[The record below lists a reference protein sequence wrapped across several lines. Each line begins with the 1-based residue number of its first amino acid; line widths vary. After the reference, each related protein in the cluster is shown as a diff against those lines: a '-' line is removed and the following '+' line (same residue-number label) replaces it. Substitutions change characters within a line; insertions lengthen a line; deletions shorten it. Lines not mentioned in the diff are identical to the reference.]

1 MIKQLLLAATAVVL
15 VGSQAMAADLPVR
28 QPITKAPPLVQPAFD
43 WSGFYIG
50 GQVGGA
56 WGTASYTTPS
66 TAFSTDYDVSGVI
79 GGGHAGFMWQT
90 GPAVFGVEADFN
102 GTGVEGDDAGAGGA
116 LDKTK
121 LNWAG
126 SVRGVLGFTAW
137 DPRWLVYGTGG
148 WAFGDV
154 DHCFDGINAACVSK
168 THSGWTAGGGLKYA
182 FTPNWIAGVEYRYT
196 RYQDEVHAVPVPAFS
211 RTVDLN
217 TNEVTFRLSYKFG
230 GPLIAKY

>member
-1 MIKQLLLAATAVVL
+1 MIKQLLLAGAAVAL

-28 QPITKAPPLVQPAFD
+28 APITKAPPMVQPMFD

-56 WGTASYTTPS
+56 WGTANFNTPTFGTS
-66 TAFSTDYDVSGVI
+66 HDVSGII
-79 GGGHAGFMWQT
+79 GGGHAGFLWGA

-102 GTGVEGDDAGAGGA
+102 GTGIDGDDSGFGPV

-121 LNWAG
+121 LKWDG
-126 SVRGVLGFTAW
+126 SVRGILGFTPW

-154 DHCFDGINAACVSK
+154 EHCFNGLNGICADK
-168 THSGWTAGGGLKYA
+168 TLSGWTAGGGIKYA

-196 RYQDEVHAVPVPAFS
+196 KFQHETFTAALPAFN
-211 RTVDLN
+211 REVDLK